1 MSNSDTIPSAPPP
14 PPPPVQPHRRSGCL
28 TALMA
33 IFGIFML
40 LPGLCALLFGGMSVV
55 EDGRIAADIAPLVF
69 LGLVIGIGGVALV
82 WAAIKGR
89 KAPAHPTTGP

>member
-1 MSNSDTIPSAPPP
+1 MSISDTPPPAPPAAPPP
-14 PPPPVQPHRRSGCL
+14 APMEKRSGCL

-40 LPGLCALLFGGMSVV
+40 LPGFCALLLGGMSVV

-69 LGLVIGIGGVALV
+69 LGIVVGIGGVALI

-89 KAPAHPTTGP
+89 RG

>member
-1 MSNSDTIPSAPPP
+1 MSSSDTPPPAPLSPPP
-14 PPPPVQPHRRSGCL
+14 PPMQKRSGCL

-55 EDGRIAADIAPLVF
+55 EDGRIGADMAPLVF
-69 LGLVIGIGGVALV
+69 LGVVIGIGGVVLI

-89 KAPAHPTTGP
+89 KAPADPGTQP

>member
-1 MSNSDTIPSAPPP
+1 MSISDTPPPPAAPPP
-14 PPPPVQPHRRSGCL
+14 APPEKRGGCL

-33 IFGIFML
+33 IFGMFML

-55 EDGRIAADIAPLVF
+55 EDGKIAADIAPLVF
-69 LGLVIGIGGVALV
+69 LGMVVGIGGVALI

-89 KAPAHPTTGP
+89 RG

>member
-1 MSNSDTIPSAPPP
+1 MSISDPPP
-14 PPPPVQPHRRSGCL
+14 PTPPGPPPASTDKRSGCL

-40 LPGLCALLFGGMSVV
+40 LPGLCALLFGGMSVF
-55 EDGRIAADIAPLVF
+55 EDGRIASDIAPLVF
-69 LGLVIGIGGVALV
+69 LGLVVGIGGVALI

-89 KAPAHPTTGP
+89 KAPAHPETQP

>member
-1 MSNSDTIPSAPPP
+1 MSDSSHTPPSLPPQK
-14 PPPPVQPHRRSGCL
+14 QPQRGGCV

-33 IFGIFML
+33 IAGLFML

-55 EDGRIAADIAPLVF
+55 DGGRIASDIAPLIF
-69 LGLVIGIGGVALV
+69 LGLVIGIGGIAMI

-89 KAPAHPTTGP
+89 KAPPIRNDS